1 MAKLSSLEL
10 KDKQA
15 QLVTRCKEIVET
27 CKKEVREMTDEEQ
40 KEFDDNKEEI
50 KNLRNQLEEL
60 KKKLAS
66 YDEDLPEDEEERAN
80 EEDPDPEAEK
90 EINAKRNMKKQ
101 KFNLMKELRSAYE
114 KGETLTLSDLESR
127 AYTVT
132 AEGED
137 VVQTDIYDIWEPLR
151 AKSVLADAGVR
162 MITGIK
168 NNVQIPLMDAVECKW
183 ASETG
188 TSYDGSKGF
197 SSQKLT
203 PKRIT
208 AKYPISL
215 ELLAQDSIGVE
226 NAVRNDI
233 MNAITAKLEET
244 VLSYA
249 AATDDSPAGIFADFT
264 GGNVPA
270 ASYIDSFAD
279 VTEFEA
285 KVEEANVAGDCKYI
299 MSPKA
304 KAIFRNMP
312 RSADHSRLVMENGE
326 IDGTKALVTTHVP
339 KNLVAY
345 GDWSNLVVATWDNV
359 TIDVVRDVQSVGNG
373 VVTIVVNA
381 FCDAK
386 LVRPQA
392 IAKGGAVAAS

>member
-1 MAKLSSLEL
+1 MTSLEL

-15 QLVTRCKEIVET
+15 QLITRCKEIVAN

-40 KEFDDNKEEI
+40 KEFDENKEEI

-60 KKKLAS
+60 QKKLAS
-66 YDEDLPEDEEERAN
+66 YDEELPSDEDENRNADEQ
-80 EEDPDPEAEK
+80 DPDPEADK
-90 EINAKRNMKKQ
+90 ENKSNRNMKKV

-151 AKSVLADAGVR
+151 AKSVLAEAGVR

-168 NNVQIPLMDAVECKW
+168 NNVQIPLMDAVDCKW

-197 SSQKLT
+197 TAQKLT

-233 MNAITAKLEET
+233 MKAITSKLEET

-270 ASYIDSFAD
+270 ASYLDSFAD

-326 IDGTKALVTTHVP
+326 VDGTKALVTTHVP

-386 LVRPQA
+386 LVRPAA

>member
-15 QLVTRCKEIVET
+15 QLITRCKEIVET

-66 YDEDLPEDEEERAN
+66 YDEDIPEDDECENAGCPN
-80 EEDPDPEAEK
+80 AEAEK
-90 EINAKRNMKKQ
+90 ENNAKRNMKKQ

-127 AYTVT
+127 AYTVN

-197 SSQKLT
+197 TSQKLT

-208 AKYPISL
+208 AKYPI
-215 ELLAQDSIGVE
+215 
-226 NAVRNDI
+226 
-233 MNAITAKLEET
+233 
-244 VLSYA
+244 
-249 AATDDSPAGIFADFT
+249 
-264 GGNVPA
+264 
-270 ASYIDSFAD
+270 
-279 VTEFEA
+279 
-285 KVEEANVAGDCKYI
+285 
-299 MSPKA
+299 
-304 KAIFRNMP
+304 
-312 RSADHSRLVMENGE
+312 
-326 IDGTKALVTTHVP
+326 
-339 KNLVAY
+339 
-345 GDWSNLVVATWDNV
+345 
-359 TIDVVRDVQSVGNG
+359 
-373 VVTIVVNA
+373 
-381 FCDAK
+381 
-386 LVRPQA
+386 
-392 IAKGGAVAAS
+392 